1 MIRFW
6 RLNERIVD
14 NVGLACTEDG
24 LFLGRTPLIERRG
37 KRYVVREQGEIERLL
52 KRAYHGEQTA
62 DRLMPRLATVA
73 AALNMDDQCLARI
86 AAVHLQIPDL
96 PSEAARNGMEAED
109 VLIKSGDWNPAL
121 HPRAGTPPN
130 PGWFTPTD
138 GGIEVVPP
146 LRLAQSED
154 RSRTTDAAAGSS
166 ERRATLPPGERIDE
180 LGDFVEWLAMQ
191 SRKTSRR

>member
-6 RLNERIVD
+6 RLNERTVD

-24 LFLGRTPLIERRG
+24 LFLGRRPLIERLD
-37 KRYVVREQGEIERLL
+37 KRYVAREQGEIERLL